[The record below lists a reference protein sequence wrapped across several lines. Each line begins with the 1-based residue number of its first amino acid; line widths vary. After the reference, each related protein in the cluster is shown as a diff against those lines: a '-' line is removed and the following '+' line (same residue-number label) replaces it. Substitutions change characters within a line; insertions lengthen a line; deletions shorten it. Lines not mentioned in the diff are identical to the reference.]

1 MIERFYCPHT
11 EDYRRA
17 ERGSAKAGPGSAPPC
32 PVGCPMRRSRVCPL
46 PKREPLFAVLPDD
59 LDETERMI
67 ITWRRRRE

>member
-1 MIERFYCPHT
+1 MSERFYCPHT

-46 PKREPLFAVLPDD
+46 PELSEA
-59 LDETERMI
+59 ERMVI
-67 ITWRRRRE
+67 GWRRRREGS